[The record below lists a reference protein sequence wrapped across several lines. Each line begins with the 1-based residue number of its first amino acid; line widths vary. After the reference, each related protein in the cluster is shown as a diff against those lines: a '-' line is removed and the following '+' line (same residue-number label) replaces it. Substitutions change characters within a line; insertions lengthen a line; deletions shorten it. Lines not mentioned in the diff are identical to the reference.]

1 MIIKEHDPIGQTAVD
16 YVQTIEV
23 FDVYGVDY
31 YCFGYKTISDVC
43 DEMKIEL
50 EKLLKDLNDSILTQA
65 NSINT
70 YGNWTLEQLFDH
82 VDNIHTDLR
91 DKMYQSKSIMEA
103 LEKNYQKLKK
113 WKDVKMQFSM
123 LENQLSKH
131 HSLEERFTIPYFRKL
146 QEANVA
152 QEPIPRSF
160 LGDLEQHIDIMR
172 LEHEII
178 AYRHKRIITL
188 LNTFYQTNETS
199 VERDSSLLNELA
211 ILEKKIQEYIHL
223 ENNVVFDKV
232 MNLKNK
238 MSQIQ

>member
-1 MIIKEHDPIGQTAVD
+1 MIIKEHNSIGQIAVD

-23 FDVYGVDY
+23 FDIYGVDY

-50 EKLLKDLNDSILTQA
+50 DKFLKDLNDSLLTQST
-65 NSINT
+65 SINV
-70 YGNWTLEQLFDH
+70 YGNWSLEQLFDH
-82 VDNIHTDLR
+82 VDNIHMDLR
-91 DKMYQSKSIMEA
+91 DKIYKSKSFMEA
-103 LEKNYQKLKK
+103 LEEDYQKLKK
-113 WKDVKMQFSM
+113 WKDVKLQFTM

-152 QEPIPRSF
+152 NEPIPRSF

-178 AYRHKRIITL
+178 AYRHKRIIAL
-188 LNTFYQTNETS
+188 LNIFYQTNETS
-199 VERDSSLLNELA
+199 VERNTSLLHELS
-211 ILEKKIQEYIHL
+211 ILEKKLQEYIHL
-223 ENNVVFDKV
+223 ENNVVFDKII
-232 MNLKNK
+232 NLKNK